1 MSSAASPFTKSTNSS
16 HHDKEVID
24 ACREECLDKTI
35 RAYKAA
41 GLANDEEIERLK
53 QRYYQKIA
61 DDQPAD
67 LIEVLA
73 KLQGTDEE
81 RMGIECARI
90 SHGVASVINP
100 SPPLIPFAGKL
111 IAPSAFYEAYTQ
123 LHELSRALLSPVIF
137 AEDTDAIG
145 TGGLNPVASLIMAD
159 RILAAVN
166 RRFAI
171 RPFVTAVRL
180 DYESWNFLGR
190 KHYGL

>member
-1 MSSAASPFTKSTNSS
+1 MSTSSPFAAQPDLPKS
-16 HHDKEVID
+16 DGEI
-24 ACREECLDKTI
+24 EECRQECLEKTI
-35 RAYKAA
+35 RAYTAS
-41 GLANDEEIERLK
+41 GLATTDEIEKLK
-53 QRYYQKIA
+53 VRYAQKIS

-67 LIEVLA
+67 LVEILA
-73 KLQGTDEE
+73 RLQGTEEE
-81 RMGIECARI
+81 RMGIEVARI
-90 SHGVASVINP
+90 SHGIASVINP

-123 LHELSRALLSPVIF
+123 LHELSKALLSPVIF

-145 TGGLNPVASLIMAD
+145 TGGLNPVASLIMAE
-159 RILAAVN
+159 RILQAVN

-171 RPFVTAVRL
+171 QPFVTAVRL

>member
-1 MSSAASPFTKSTNSS
+1 MSSNSPFATKPDLPTSGG
-16 HHDKEVID
+16 EI
-24 ACREECLDKTI
+24 EECRQECLEKTI
-35 RAYKAA
+35 RAYTAA
-41 GLANDEEIERLK
+41 DLATTIEIEKLK
-53 QRYYQKIA
+53 VRFEQKIA

-67 LIEVLA
+67 LVEILA
-73 KLQGTDEE
+73 RLQGTEEE
-81 RMGIECARI
+81 RMGIEVARI
-90 SHGVASVINP
+90 SHGIASVINP

-123 LHELSRALLSPVIF
+123 LHELSKALLSPVIF

-145 TGGLNPVASLIMAD
+145 TGGLNPVASLIMAE
-159 RILAAVN
+159 RILQAVN

-171 RPFVTAVRL
+171 QPFVTAVRL